1 MATLVHHLVE
11 EAAQCKPNHIALKY
25 RETTLSY
32 TQLNTEI
39 ISFANKLVDLSLV
52 AGERVGIYA
61 EKRVET
67 VVAMF
72 GTSKAGC
79 VFVPINPLLKAD
91 QVAFILENCTVSLL
105 VTTPDRLSILLS
117 ILPQCKNLKHIIV
130 MTETPPAIELQNI
143 KTTLWSELKNIDCM
157 QYPKIIDQD
166 IAAILYTS
174 GSTGNPKGVVLSHRN
189 IVAGAIS
196 VAEYLELNDNDRLL
210 TVLPLS
216 FDYGMNQI
224 TTMFLVG
231 GCVVLMNHL
240 FPKDIITLLEKEKI
254 TGLAGVPPL
263 WIQLTQLHWP
273 NSITEHLRYI
283 TNSGGHMPKETLTL
297 LRKLLPKT
305 KPYLMY
311 GLTEAF
317 RSTYLPPSEID
328 KRQDSMGKAIP
339 NAEILVVRPDGT
351 PCEPE
356 EPGELVHR
364 GVHVSLG
371 YWNDP
376 EKTAERF
383 KPCPMQNKCLP
394 ITELAVWS
402 GDIVKKDK
410 DGYLYYVGRNDET
423 IKTSGYRVSPTEIE
437 EMFYSSKLVAEVV
450 AFGVPHSSLGHA
462 IYVIAKLTENNNSE
476 SETSLKQECQKKL
489 PAYMVPHF
497 IEISKDSLPRNSN
510 GKIDRKSLSTSRVNQ
525 VKKELA
531 GVFK

>member
-11 EAAQCKPNHIALKY
+11 ETAQHKPYHIALKY
-25 RETTLSY
+25 RETTISY
-32 TQLNTEI
+32 KQLHTEI
-39 ISFANKLVDLSLV
+39 LFFANKVVDLSLI
-52 AGERVGIYA
+52 AGDRIGIYA

-67 VVAMF
+67 VVAML

-79 VFVPINPLLKAD
+79 VFVPINPLLKPD
-91 QVAFILENCTVSLL
+91 QVAFILDNCSISLL
-105 VTTPDRLSILLS
+105 VTTLDRLSTLLNILH
-117 ILPQCKNLKHIIV
+117 QCKDLKHIIV
-130 MTETPPAIELQNI
+130 MADVSPEI
-143 KTTLWSELKNIDCM
+143 KFQGIKLTLWSELKNVTFKK
-157 QYPKIIDQD
+157 YPKIIDQD

-174 GSTGNPKGVVLSHRN
+174 GSTGKPKGVILSHRN

-196 VAEYLELNDNDRLL
+196 VSEYLELNESDRLL
-210 TVLPLS
+210 AVLPLS
-216 FDYGMNQI
+216 FDYGMNQL

-240 FPKDIITLLEKEKI
+240 FPKDIITLLDKEKI

-263 WIQLTQLHWP
+263 WIQLVQLQWQD
-273 NSITEHLRYI
+273 SITEHLRFI
-283 TNSGGHMPKETLTL
+283 TNSGGHMPKETLAS
-297 LRKLLPKT
+297 LRNLLPRT

-317 RSTYLPPSEID
+317 RSTYLPPSEIET
-328 KRQDSMGKAIP
+328 RQDSMGKAIP

-351 PCEPE
+351 PCRPE

-364 GVHVSLG
+364 GVHVALG
-371 YWNDP
+371 YWNNP

-423 IKTSGYRVSPTEIE
+423 IKTSGYRVSPSEIE
-437 EMFYSSKLVAEVV
+437 EMFYSSKLVVEVV
-450 AFGVPHSSLGHA
+450 AFGVPHSTLGHA
-462 IYVIAKLTENNNSE
+462 IYVIVKLTENNSNL
-476 SETSLKQECQKKL
+476 SETTLKLECQKRL

-497 IEISKDSLPRNSN
+497 IEITKDNLLRNSN
-510 GKIDRKSLSTSRVNQ
+510 GKIDRKTLSTSRKNQ
-525 VKKELA
+525 IGDDSA
-531 GVFK
+531 GALK